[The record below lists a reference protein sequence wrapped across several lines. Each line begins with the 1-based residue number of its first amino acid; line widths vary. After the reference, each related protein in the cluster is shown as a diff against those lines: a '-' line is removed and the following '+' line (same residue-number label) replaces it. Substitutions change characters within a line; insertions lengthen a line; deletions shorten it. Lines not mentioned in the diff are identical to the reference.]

1 MIAQYI
7 LLSVKTV
14 YIILSTRS
22 KHIKG
27 ITETH
32 FRMFLKTYKNKT
44 YTDKLN
50 QFYVGTVGAC
60 AYDAYEL
67 KIINV
72 Y

>member
-32 FRMFLKTYKNKT
+32 FRMFLKTDIKT
-44 YTDKLN
+44 KHIL
-50 QFYVGTVGAC
+50 
-60 AYDAYEL
+60 
-67 KIINV
+67 IN
-72 Y
+72 